1 MKIAE
6 VRELSTKEL
15 RERLAADTAAYNQK
29 KVNHSISPLDNPAT
43 ITHLRRSIARMQ
55 TELRQREL
63 TNK

>member
-6 VRELSTKEL
+6 IRELSTKEL
-15 RERLAADTAAYNQK
+15 RERLVADVAAYNQK
-29 KVNHSISPLDNPAT
+29 KITHSVSPLDNPLS
-43 ITHLRRSIARMQ
+43 IKHLRRSIARMH

>member
-6 VRELSTKEL
+6 IRELSTKEL
-15 RERLAADTAAYNQK
+15 RERLAADTVAYNHK
-29 KVNHSISPLDNPAT
+29 KVSHSVSPLDNPAS
-43 ITHLRRSIARMQ
+43 ITHLRKSIARMH

>member
-6 VRELSTKEL
+6 IRELSTKEL
-15 RERLAADTAAYNQK
+15 QERLIADTAAYNQK
-29 KVNHSISPLDNPAT
+29 KVSHSVSPLDNPAS
-43 ITHLRRSIARMQ
+43 ITHLRKSIARMH

>member
-6 VRELSTKEL
+6 IRELNTKEL
-15 RERLAADTAAYNQK
+15 RERLVADTAAYDQK
-29 KVNHSISPLDNPAT
+29 KVSHSVSPLDNPAS
-43 ITHLRRSIARMQ
+43 ITHLRKSIARMH

>member
-6 VRELSTKEL
+6 IRELSTKEL
-15 RERLAADTAAYNQK
+15 RERLAADTTAYNQK
-29 KVNHSISPLDNPAT
+29 KINHSVSPLDNPAS
-43 ITHLRRSIARMQ
+43 ITHLRKDIARMH

>member
-15 RERLAADTAAYNQK
+15 RERLAADTAAYDQK
-29 KVNHSISPLDNPAT
+29 KVNHSISPLDNPAS
-43 ITHLRRSIARMQ
+43 ITHLRRSIARMH